1 MGLITASASG
11 QKGHEELQLIMKTV
25 MAKFTDET
33 TLLIQGIK
41 GKINK
46 QGEIIDEKTQDDLK
60 NFAQTFKTL
69 VKTED
74 YKHFN

>member
-11 QKGHEELQLIMKTV
+11 QKGHEELQLIIKTV

-46 QGEIIDEKTQDDLK
+46 QGEIINEKTQDDLK

>member
-11 QKGHEELQLIMKTV
+11 QKGHEELQLIIKTV

-33 TLLIQGIK
+33 TVLIQGIK

>member
-11 QKGHEELQLIMKTV
+11 QKGHEELQLIIKTV

-33 TLLIQGIK
+33 TVLIQGIK

-46 QGEIIDEKTQDDLK
+46 QGEIINEKTQDDLK